1 MWRSIN
7 YDPSTTSAISF
18 RVHITMGV
26 FAVTANALKI
36 ADLNVLATAIAVNG
50 VVKAYALIRSNLKP
64 HEAFDFLASG
74 LAGCAVYTF
83 MNNRS
88 ANVQMIAYLS
98 LLALDMKVA
107 GPGKVWQLLSQ
118 G

>member
-1 MWRSIN
+1 MLRSIN

-18 RVHITMGV
+18 RAHITMGI

-36 ADLNVLATAIAVNG
+36 ADLNVLAAAIAVNG
-50 VVKAYALIRSNLKP
+50 VVKTYALIRSTLRP
-64 HEAFDFLASG
+64 HEALDFIASG

-88 ANVQMIAYLS
+88 ANVQMITFLS

-107 GPGKVWQLLSQ
+107 GQDKVLQLLSE